1 MAVIRS
7 KSEADY
13 TFKVGSYS
21 GNKLRVVSFFG
32 SEGISE
38 MFRYNIDLASLDGEV
53 DFDAVIGQP
62 ALLTIHGLKGKRYVH
77 GIVSLFEQTGK
88 EGKWTRYRA
97 EVVPAIWILSR
108 HYTCRIFQNQ
118 TILDIIKKVL
128 TDAGISSDQFRFFMK
143 KTYKPRDYCVQ
154 YRESDLSFISRL
166 MEQYG
171 IFYLFEHAEDK
182 DIMVIGDD
190 PVVYVPIQDPAAV
203 IYRAPGTTGVSDQE
217 HIFEYRFNREIR
229 SDAVMLKDFDFKK
242 PRLNLGAEQKVDGD
256 GKLEVY
262 DYPGEYDVLDVG
274 KDLAKVRL
282 EEIQSTQKVGS
293 GQSDCRR
300 FIPGYKFTLD
310 KFSRTELNREYLLI
324 QLTHSGNQPQSLVA
338 EGGGGSSDV
347 MYENH
352 FTCIPSDVSFRPLRL
367 TPRPMI
373 PGPQTAVVVGPKGE
387 EIYTDE
393 YGRVKVQF
401 HWDRDGKQDEKSSCW
416 IRAAQIWAGT
426 GWGAMFI
433 PRIGQEVIVE
443 FLEGDPDQPIITG
456 RVYNGDNMPPYTL
469 PAEKTKSTMK
479 SNSSTGGEGSNE
491 IRFEDKKGAEQLL
504 LHAEK
509 NMDVRVKNDYKGF
522 VGRDRHFVVKRDKIQ
537 KIERDEHNLVDRD
550 KITEITRDMSLKIGG
565 KQAIEVVGSRSVTV
579 KGDVLEGYKANH
591 SQEIGG
597 DLYLKA
603 MNVVIEGMQNLT
615 VKVGG
620 NFVKLDAAGVTI
632 VGKQVKINSGGS
644 PGSGKMK
651 SLVPAIA
658 PIEASL
664 ADTVP
669 VAKDPILEKAETAP
683 THKDPKEDEEEKS
696 WIEIELV
703 DEADQPVAG
712 AKYQVELPDG
722 KIATGTT
729 GPDGMARITGV
740 EPGTCKICF
749 PELDKDAWEKI

>member
-13 TFKVGSYS
+13 TFKAGSYS

-53 DFDAVIGQP
+53 DFDEVIGQP

-108 HYTCRIFQNQ
+108 HYTCRIFQTQ
-118 TILDIIKKVL
+118 TIPDIIKKVL
-128 TDAGISSDQFRFFMK
+128 TDAGISSDQFRFSLK

-182 DIMVIGDD
+182 DIMVIGND
-190 PVVYVPIQDPAAV
+190 PVVHVPIQDPATV
-203 IYRAPGTTGVSDQE
+203 IYHAPGTTGVSDQE

-229 SDAVMLKDFDFKK
+229 SGAVMLKDFDFKK
-242 PRLNLGAEQKVDGD
+242 PRLNLGAEEKINGD

-262 DYPGEYDVLDVG
+262 DYPGEYEAPDLG

-300 FIPGYKFTLD
+300 FIPGYRFTLD

-324 QLTHSGNQPQSLVA
+324 QLTHSGNQPQSLGA
-338 EGGGGSSDV
+338 EGGGSSSDV
-347 MYENH
+347 MYENR

-373 PGPQTAVVVGPKGE
+373 AGPQTAVVVGPKGE

-479 SNSSTGGEGSNE
+479 SNSSKGGGGSNE
-491 IRFEDKKGAEQLL
+491 FRFEDAKDSEEIY
-504 LHAEK
+504 LHGQKDWTIVIENDK
-509 NMDVRVKNDYKGF
+509 NQK
-522 VGRDRHFVVKRDKIQ
+522 VGKDETLEVGENRDKKVGKDQSEDIGDNKTITVGKNHTEKIGENANIDIGKDETISIGKNQSISINDNMTLTVGKNLTESISDNADYSIGKDCIFNIGKNLTMKIGEKGTVEVNKDLGVNVGKKLNIQ
-537 KIERDEHNLVDRD
+537 AADQINILSDKEIVLKTGSASISMKKNGDIVINGKKISIKASSDLVMKGS
-550 KITEITRDMSLKIGG
+550 KIT
-565 KQAIEVVGSRSVTV
+565 
-579 KGDVLEGYKANH
+579 
-591 SQEIGG
+591 
-597 DLYLKA
+597 
-603 MNVVIEGMQNLT
+603 
-615 VKVGG
+615 G
-620 NFVKLDAAGVTI
+620 N
-632 VGKQVKINSGGS
+632 
-644 PGSGKMK
+644 
-651 SLVPAIA
+651 
-658 PIEASL
+658 
-664 ADTVP
+664 
-669 VAKDPILEKAETAP
+669 
-683 THKDPKEDEEEKS
+683 
-696 WIEIELV
+696 
-703 DEADQPVAG
+703 
-712 AKYQVELPDG
+712 
-722 KIATGTT
+722 
-729 GPDGMARITGV
+729 
-740 EPGTCKICF
+740 
-749 PELDKDAWEKI
+749 

>member
-13 TFKVGSYS
+13 TFKAGSYS

-108 HYTCRIFQNQ
+108 HYTCRIFQTQ
-118 TILDIIKKVL
+118 TIPDIIKKVL
-128 TDAGISSDQFRFFMK
+128 TDAGISSDQFRFSLK

-182 DIMVIGDD
+182 DIMVIGND
-190 PVVYVPIQDPAAV
+190 PVVHVPIQDPATV
-203 IYRAPGTTGVSDQE
+203 IYHAPGTTGVSDQE

-229 SDAVMLKDFDFKK
+229 SGAVMLKDFDFKK
-242 PRLNLGAEQKVDGD
+242 PRLNLGAEEKINGD

-262 DYPGEYDVLDVG
+262 DYPGEYEAPDLG

-300 FIPGYKFTLD
+300 FIPGYRFTLD

-324 QLTHSGNQPQSLVA
+324 QLTHSGNQPQSLGA
-338 EGGGGSSDV
+338 EGGGSSSDV
-347 MYENH
+347 MYENR

-373 PGPQTAVVVGPKGE
+373 AGPQTAVVVGPKGE

-479 SNSSTGGEGSNE
+479 SNSSKGGGGSNE
-491 IRFEDKKGAEQLL
+491 FRFEDAKDSEEIY
-504 LHAEK
+504 LHGQKDWTIVIENDK
-509 NMDVRVKNDYKGF
+509 NQK
-522 VGRDRHFVVKRDKIQ
+522 VGKDETLEVGENRDKKVGKDQSEDIGDN
-537 KIERDEHNLVDRD
+537 KT
-550 KITEITRDMSLKIGG
+550 ITVGKNHTEKIGENANIDIG
-565 KQAIEVVGSRSVTV
+565 KDETISIGKNQSISINDNMTLTVG
-579 KGDVLEGYKANH
+579 K
-591 SQEIGG
+591 
-597 DLYLKA
+597 
-603 MNVVIEGMQNLT
+603 NLT
-615 VKVGG
+615 ESISDNADYSIGKDCIFNIGKNLTMKIGEKGTVEVNKD
-620 NFVKLDAAGVTI
+620 LGVN
-632 VGKQVKINSGGS
+632 VGKKLNIQ
-644 PGSGKMK
+644 
-651 SLVPAIA
+651 A
-658 PIEASL
+658 
-664 ADTVP
+664 
-669 VAKDPILEKAETAP
+669 
-683 THKDPKEDEEEKS
+683 
-696 WIEIELV
+696 
-703 DEADQPVAG
+703 ADQINILSDKEIVLKTGSASISMKKNG
-712 AKYQVELPDG
+712 DIVING
-722 KIATGTT
+722 K
-729 GPDGMARITGV
+729 
-740 EPGTCKICF
+740 KISIKASSD
-749 PELDKDAWEKI
+749 LVMKGSKISGN

>member
-108 HYTCRIFQNQ
+108 HYTCRIFQTQ
-118 TILDIIKKVL
+118 TIPDIIKKVL
-128 TDAGISSDQFRFFMK
+128 TDAGISSDQFRFSLK

-171 IFYLFEHAEDK
+171 IFYLFEHTEDK
-182 DIMVIGDD
+182 DIMVIGND
-190 PVVYVPIQDPAAV
+190 PVVHVPIQDPATV
-203 IYRAPGTTGVSDQE
+203 IYHAPGTTGVSDQE

-229 SDAVMLKDFDFKK
+229 SGAVMLKDFDFKK

-262 DYPGEYDVLDVG
+262 DYPGEYEAPDLG

-300 FIPGYKFTLD
+300 FIPGYRFTLD

-324 QLTHSGNQPQSLVA
+324 QLTHSGNQPQSLGA
-338 EGGGGSSDV
+338 EGGGSSSDV
-347 MYENH
+347 MYENR

-373 PGPQTAVVVGPKGE
+373 AGPQTAVVVGPKGE

-479 SNSSTGGEGSNE
+479 SNSSKGGGGSNE
-491 IRFEDKKGAEQLL
+491 FRFEDAKDSEEIY
-504 LHAEK
+504 LHGQKDWTIVIENDK
-509 NMDVRVKNDYKGF
+509 NQK
-522 VGRDRHFVVKRDKIQ
+522 VGKDETLEVGENRDKKVGKDQSEDIGDN
-537 KIERDEHNLVDRD
+537 KT
-550 KITEITRDMSLKIGG
+550 ITVGKNHTEKIGENANIDIG
-565 KQAIEVVGSRSVTV
+565 KDETISIGKNQSISINDNMTLTVG
-579 KGDVLEGYKANH
+579 K
-591 SQEIGG
+591 
-597 DLYLKA
+597 
-603 MNVVIEGMQNLT
+603 NLT
-615 VKVGG
+615 ESISDNADYSIGKDCIFNIGKNLTMKIGEKGTVEVNKD
-620 NFVKLDAAGVTI
+620 LGVN
-632 VGKQVKINSGGS
+632 VGKKLNIQ
-644 PGSGKMK
+644 
-651 SLVPAIA
+651 A
-658 PIEASL
+658 
-664 ADTVP
+664 
-669 VAKDPILEKAETAP
+669 
-683 THKDPKEDEEEKS
+683 
-696 WIEIELV
+696 
-703 DEADQPVAG
+703 ADQINILSDKEIVLKTGSASISMKKNG
-712 AKYQVELPDG
+712 DIVING
-722 KIATGTT
+722 K
-729 GPDGMARITGV
+729 
-740 EPGTCKICF
+740 KISIKASSD
-749 PELDKDAWEKI
+749 LVMKGSKISGN

>member
-13 TFKVGSYS
+13 TFKAGSYS

-53 DFDAVIGQP
+53 DFDEVIGQP

-108 HYTCRIFQNQ
+108 HYTCRIFQTQ
-118 TILDIIKKVL
+118 TIPDIIKKVL
-128 TDAGISSDQFRFFMK
+128 TDAGISSDQFRFSLK

-171 IFYLFEHAEDK
+171 IFYLFEHTEDK
-182 DIMVIGDD
+182 DIMVIGND
-190 PVVYVPIQDPAAV
+190 PVVHVPIQDPATV
-203 IYRAPGTTGVSDQE
+203 IYHAPGTTGVSDQE

-229 SDAVMLKDFDFKK
+229 SGAVMLKDFDFKK
-242 PRLNLGAEQKVDGD
+242 PRLNLGAEEKINGD

-262 DYPGEYDVLDVG
+262 DYPGEYEAPDLG

-300 FIPGYKFTLD
+300 FIPGYRFTLD

-324 QLTHSGNQPQSLVA
+324 QLTHSGNQPQSLGA
-338 EGGGGSSDV
+338 EGGGSSSDV
-347 MYENH
+347 MYENR

-373 PGPQTAVVVGPKGE
+373 AGPQTAVVVGPKGE

-479 SNSSTGGEGSNE
+479 SNSSKGGGGSNE
-491 IRFEDKKGAEQLL
+491 FRFEDAKDSEEIY
-504 LHAEK
+504 LHGQKDWTIVIENDK
-509 NMDVRVKNDYKGF
+509 NQK
-522 VGRDRHFVVKRDKIQ
+522 VGKDETLEVGENRDKKVGKDQSEDIGDNKTITVGKNHTEKIGENANIDIGKDETISIGKNQSISINDNMTLTVGKNLTESISDNADYSIGKDCIFNIGKNLTMKIGEKGTVEVNKDLGMNIGKKLNIQ
-537 KIERDEHNLVDRD
+537 AADQINILSDKEIVLKTGSASISMKKNGDIVINGKKISIKASSDLVMKGS
-550 KITEITRDMSLKIGG
+550 KIT
-565 KQAIEVVGSRSVTV
+565 
-579 KGDVLEGYKANH
+579 
-591 SQEIGG
+591 
-597 DLYLKA
+597 
-603 MNVVIEGMQNLT
+603 
-615 VKVGG
+615 G
-620 NFVKLDAAGVTI
+620 N
-632 VGKQVKINSGGS
+632 
-644 PGSGKMK
+644 
-651 SLVPAIA
+651 
-658 PIEASL
+658 
-664 ADTVP
+664 
-669 VAKDPILEKAETAP
+669 
-683 THKDPKEDEEEKS
+683 
-696 WIEIELV
+696 
-703 DEADQPVAG
+703 
-712 AKYQVELPDG
+712 
-722 KIATGTT
+722 
-729 GPDGMARITGV
+729 
-740 EPGTCKICF
+740 
-749 PELDKDAWEKI
+749 

>member
-53 DFDAVIGQP
+53 DFDEVIGQP

-108 HYTCRIFQNQ
+108 HYTCRIFQTQ
-118 TILDIIKKVL
+118 TIPDIIKKVL
-128 TDAGISSDQFRFFMK
+128 TDAGISSDQFRFSLK

-182 DIMVIGDD
+182 DIMVIGND
-190 PVVYVPIQDPAAV
+190 PVVHVPIQDPATV
-203 IYRAPGTTGVSDQE
+203 IYHAPGTTGVSDQE

-229 SDAVMLKDFDFKK
+229 SGAVMLKDFDFKK
-242 PRLNLGAEQKVDGD
+242 PRLNLGAEEKINGD

-262 DYPGEYDVLDVG
+262 DYPGEYEAPDLG

-300 FIPGYKFTLD
+300 FIPGYRFTLD

-324 QLTHSGNQPQSLVA
+324 QLTHSGNQPQSLGA
-338 EGGGGSSDV
+338 EGGGSSSDV
-347 MYENH
+347 MYENR

-373 PGPQTAVVVGPKGE
+373 AGPQTAVVVGPKGE

-479 SNSSTGGEGSNE
+479 SNSSKGGGGSNE
-491 IRFEDKKGAEQLL
+491 FRFEDAKDSEEIY
-504 LHAEK
+504 LHGQKDWTIVIENDK
-509 NMDVRVKNDYKGF
+509 NQK
-522 VGRDRHFVVKRDKIQ
+522 VGKDETLEVGENRDKKVGKDQSEDIGDN
-537 KIERDEHNLVDRD
+537 KT
-550 KITEITRDMSLKIGG
+550 ITVGKNHTEKIGENANIDIG
-565 KQAIEVVGSRSVTV
+565 KDETISIGKNQSISINDNMTLTVG
-579 KGDVLEGYKANH
+579 K
-591 SQEIGG
+591 
-597 DLYLKA
+597 
-603 MNVVIEGMQNLT
+603 NLT
-615 VKVGG
+615 ESISDNADYSIGKDCIFNIGKNLTMKIGEKGTVEVNKD
-620 NFVKLDAAGVTI
+620 LGVN
-632 VGKQVKINSGGS
+632 VGKKLNIQ
-644 PGSGKMK
+644 
-651 SLVPAIA
+651 A
-658 PIEASL
+658 
-664 ADTVP
+664 
-669 VAKDPILEKAETAP
+669 
-683 THKDPKEDEEEKS
+683 
-696 WIEIELV
+696 
-703 DEADQPVAG
+703 ADQINILSDKEIVLKTGSASISMKKNG
-712 AKYQVELPDG
+712 DIVING
-722 KIATGTT
+722 K
-729 GPDGMARITGV
+729 
-740 EPGTCKICF
+740 KISIKASSD
-749 PELDKDAWEKI
+749 LVMKGSKISGN

>member
-108 HYTCRIFQNQ
+108 HYTCRIFQTQ
-118 TILDIIKKVL
+118 TIPDIIKKVL
-128 TDAGISSDQFRFFMK
+128 TDAGISSDQFRFSLK

-171 IFYLFEHAEDK
+171 IFYLFEHTEDK
-182 DIMVIGDD
+182 DIMVIGND
-190 PVVYVPIQDPAAV
+190 PVVHVPIQDPATV
-203 IYRAPGTTGVSDQE
+203 IYHAPGTTGVSDQE

-229 SDAVMLKDFDFKK
+229 SGAVMLKDFDFKK

-262 DYPGEYDVLDVG
+262 DYPGEYEAPDLG

-300 FIPGYKFTLD
+300 FIPGYRFTLD

-324 QLTHSGNQPQSLVA
+324 QLTHSGNQPQSLGA
-338 EGGGGSSDV
+338 EGGGSSSDV
-347 MYENH
+347 MYENR

-373 PGPQTAVVVGPKGE
+373 AGPQTAVVVGPKGE

-479 SNSSTGGEGSNE
+479 SNSSKGGGGSNE
-491 IRFEDKKGAEQLL
+491 FRFEDAKDSEEIY
-504 LHAEK
+504 LHGQKDWTIVIENDK
-509 NMDVRVKNDYKGF
+509 NQK
-522 VGRDRHFVVKRDKIQ
+522 VGKDETLEVGENRDKKVGKDQSEDIGDN
-537 KIERDEHNLVDRD
+537 KT
-550 KITEITRDMSLKIGG
+550 ITVGKNHTEKIGENANIDIG
-565 KQAIEVVGSRSVTV
+565 KDETISIGKNQSISINDNMTLTVG
-579 KGDVLEGYKANH
+579 K
-591 SQEIGG
+591 
-597 DLYLKA
+597 
-603 MNVVIEGMQNLT
+603 NLT
-615 VKVGG
+615 ESISDNADYSIGKDCIFNIGKNLTMKIGEKGTVEVNKDLGMNIG
-620 NFVKLDAAGVTI
+620 KKLNIQA
-632 VGKQVKINSGGS
+632 
-644 PGSGKMK
+644 
-651 SLVPAIA
+651 
-658 PIEASL
+658 
-664 ADTVP
+664 
-669 VAKDPILEKAETAP
+669 
-683 THKDPKEDEEEKS
+683 
-696 WIEIELV
+696 
-703 DEADQPVAG
+703 ADQINILSDKEIVLKTGSASISMKKNG
-712 AKYQVELPDG
+712 DIVING
-722 KIATGTT
+722 K
-729 GPDGMARITGV
+729 
-740 EPGTCKICF
+740 KISIKASSD
-749 PELDKDAWEKI
+749 LVMKGSKISGN

>member
-13 TFKVGSYS
+13 TFKAGSYS

-118 TILDIIKKVL
+118 TIPDIIKKVL
-128 TDAGISSDQFRFFMK
+128 TDAGISSDQFRFSLK

-171 IFYLFEHAEDK
+171 IFYLFEHTEDK
-182 DIMVIGDD
+182 DIMVIGND
-190 PVVYVPIQDPAAV
+190 PVVHVPIQDPATV
-203 IYRAPGTTGVSDQE
+203 IYHAPGTTGVSDQE

-229 SDAVMLKDFDFKK
+229 SGAVMLKDFDFKK
-242 PRLNLGAEQKVDGD
+242 PRLNLGAEEKINGD

-262 DYPGEYDVLDVG
+262 DYPGEYEAPDLG

-300 FIPGYKFTLD
+300 FIPGYRFTLD

-324 QLTHSGNQPQSLVA
+324 QLTHSGNQPQSLGA
-338 EGGGGSSDV
+338 EGGGSSSDV
-347 MYENH
+347 MYENR

-373 PGPQTAVVVGPKGE
+373 AGPQTAVVVGPKGE

-479 SNSSTGGEGSNE
+479 SNSSKGGGGSNE
-491 IRFEDKKGAEQLL
+491 FRFEDAKDSEEIY
-504 LHAEK
+504 LHGQKDWTIVIENDK
-509 NMDVRVKNDYKGF
+509 NQK
-522 VGRDRHFVVKRDKIQ
+522 VGKDETLEVGENRDKKVGKDQSEDIGDN
-537 KIERDEHNLVDRD
+537 KT
-550 KITEITRDMSLKIGG
+550 ITVGKNHTEKIGENANIDIG
-565 KQAIEVVGSRSVTV
+565 KDETISIGKNQSISINDNMTLTVG
-579 KGDVLEGYKANH
+579 K
-591 SQEIGG
+591 
-597 DLYLKA
+597 
-603 MNVVIEGMQNLT
+603 NLT
-615 VKVGG
+615 ESISDNADYSIGKDCIFNIGKNLTMKIGEKGTVEVNKDLGMNIG
-620 NFVKLDAAGVTI
+620 KKLNIQA
-632 VGKQVKINSGGS
+632 
-644 PGSGKMK
+644 
-651 SLVPAIA
+651 
-658 PIEASL
+658 
-664 ADTVP
+664 
-669 VAKDPILEKAETAP
+669 
-683 THKDPKEDEEEKS
+683 
-696 WIEIELV
+696 
-703 DEADQPVAG
+703 ADQINILSDKEIVLKTGSASISMKKNG
-712 AKYQVELPDG
+712 DIVING
-722 KIATGTT
+722 K
-729 GPDGMARITGV
+729 
-740 EPGTCKICF
+740 KISIKASSD
-749 PELDKDAWEKI
+749 LVMKGSKISGN

>member
-108 HYTCRIFQNQ
+108 HYTCRIFQTQ
-118 TILDIIKKVL
+118 TIPDIIKKVL
-128 TDAGISSDQFRFFMK
+128 TDAGISSDQFRFSLK

-182 DIMVIGDD
+182 DIMVIGND
-190 PVVYVPIQDPAAV
+190 PVVHVPIQDPATV
-203 IYRAPGTTGVSDQE
+203 IYHAPGTTGVSDQE

-229 SDAVMLKDFDFKK
+229 SGAVMLKDFDFKK

-262 DYPGEYDVLDVG
+262 DYPGEYEAPDLG

-300 FIPGYKFTLD
+300 FIPGYRFTLD

-324 QLTHSGNQPQSLVA
+324 QLTHSGNQPQSLGA
-338 EGGGGSSDV
+338 EGGGSSSDV
-347 MYENH
+347 MYENR

-373 PGPQTAVVVGPKGE
+373 AGPQTAVVVGPKGE

-479 SNSSTGGEGSNE
+479 SNSSKGGGGSNE
-491 IRFEDKKGAEQLL
+491 FRFEDAKDSEEIY
-504 LHAEK
+504 LHGQKDWTIVIENDK
-509 NMDVRVKNDYKGF
+509 NQK
-522 VGRDRHFVVKRDKIQ
+522 VGKDETLEVGENRDKKVGKDQSEDIGDNKTITVGKNHTEKIGENANIDIGKDETISIGKNQSISINDNMTLTVGKNLTESISDNADYSIGKDCIFNIGKNLTMKIGEKGTVEVNKDLGMNIGKKLNIQ
-537 KIERDEHNLVDRD
+537 AADQINILSDKEIVLKTGSASISMKKNGDIVINGKKISIKASSDLVMKGS
-550 KITEITRDMSLKIGG
+550 KIT
-565 KQAIEVVGSRSVTV
+565 
-579 KGDVLEGYKANH
+579 
-591 SQEIGG
+591 
-597 DLYLKA
+597 
-603 MNVVIEGMQNLT
+603 
-615 VKVGG
+615 G
-620 NFVKLDAAGVTI
+620 N
-632 VGKQVKINSGGS
+632 
-644 PGSGKMK
+644 
-651 SLVPAIA
+651 
-658 PIEASL
+658 
-664 ADTVP
+664 
-669 VAKDPILEKAETAP
+669 
-683 THKDPKEDEEEKS
+683 
-696 WIEIELV
+696 
-703 DEADQPVAG
+703 
-712 AKYQVELPDG
+712 
-722 KIATGTT
+722 
-729 GPDGMARITGV
+729 
-740 EPGTCKICF
+740 
-749 PELDKDAWEKI
+749 

>member
-108 HYTCRIFQNQ
+108 HYTCRIFQTQ
-118 TILDIIKKVL
+118 TIPDIIKKVL
-128 TDAGISSDQFRFFMK
+128 TDAGISSDQFRFSLK

-182 DIMVIGDD
+182 DIMVIGND
-190 PVVYVPIQDPAAV
+190 PVVHVPIQDPATV
-203 IYRAPGTTGVSDQE
+203 IYHAPGTTGVSDQE

-229 SDAVMLKDFDFKK
+229 SGAVMLKDFDFKK

-262 DYPGEYDVLDVG
+262 DYPGEYEAPDLG

-300 FIPGYKFTLD
+300 FIPGYRFTLD

-324 QLTHSGNQPQSLVA
+324 QLTHSGNQPQSLGA
-338 EGGGGSSDV
+338 EGGGSSSDV
-347 MYENH
+347 MYENR

-373 PGPQTAVVVGPKGE
+373 AGPQTAVVVGPKGE

-479 SNSSTGGEGSNE
+479 SNSSKGGGGSNE
-491 IRFEDKKGAEQLL
+491 FRFEDAKDSEEIY
-504 LHAEK
+504 LHGQKDWTIVIENDK
-509 NMDVRVKNDYKGF
+509 NQK
-522 VGRDRHFVVKRDKIQ
+522 VGKDETLEVGENRDKKVGKDQSEDIGDN
-537 KIERDEHNLVDRD
+537 KT
-550 KITEITRDMSLKIGG
+550 ITVGKNHTEKIGENANIDIG
-565 KQAIEVVGSRSVTV
+565 KDETISIGKNQSISINDNMTLTVG
-579 KGDVLEGYKANH
+579 K
-591 SQEIGG
+591 
-597 DLYLKA
+597 
-603 MNVVIEGMQNLT
+603 NLT
-615 VKVGG
+615 ESISDNADYSIGKDCIFNIGKNLTMKIGEKGTVEVNKDLGMNIG
-620 NFVKLDAAGVTI
+620 KKLNIQA
-632 VGKQVKINSGGS
+632 
-644 PGSGKMK
+644 
-651 SLVPAIA
+651 
-658 PIEASL
+658 
-664 ADTVP
+664 
-669 VAKDPILEKAETAP
+669 
-683 THKDPKEDEEEKS
+683 
-696 WIEIELV
+696 
-703 DEADQPVAG
+703 ADQINILSDKEIVLKTGSASISMKKNG
-712 AKYQVELPDG
+712 DIVING
-722 KIATGTT
+722 K
-729 GPDGMARITGV
+729 
-740 EPGTCKICF
+740 KISIKASSD
-749 PELDKDAWEKI
+749 LVMKGSKISGN

>member
-108 HYTCRIFQNQ
+108 HYTCRIFQTQ
-118 TILDIIKKVL
+118 TIPDIIKKVL
-128 TDAGISSDQFRFFMK
+128 TDAGISSDQFRFSLK

-182 DIMVIGDD
+182 DIMVIGND
-190 PVVYVPIQDPAAV
+190 PVVHVPIQDPATV
-203 IYRAPGTTGVSDQE
+203 IYHAPGTTGVSDQE

-229 SDAVMLKDFDFKK
+229 SGAVMLKDFDFKK
-242 PRLNLGAEQKVDGD
+242 PRLNLGAEEKINGD

-262 DYPGEYDVLDVG
+262 DYPGEYEAPDLG

-300 FIPGYKFTLD
+300 FIPGYRFTLD

-324 QLTHSGNQPQSLVA
+324 QLTHSGNQPQSLGA
-338 EGGGGSSDV
+338 EGGGSSSDV
-347 MYENH
+347 MYENR

-373 PGPQTAVVVGPKGE
+373 AGPQTAVVVGPKGE

-479 SNSSTGGEGSNE
+479 SNSSKGGGGSNE
-491 IRFEDKKGAEQLL
+491 FRFEDAKDSEEIY
-504 LHAEK
+504 LHGQKDWTIVIENDK
-509 NMDVRVKNDYKGF
+509 NQK
-522 VGRDRHFVVKRDKIQ
+522 VGKDETLEVGENRDKKVGKDQSEDIGDN
-537 KIERDEHNLVDRD
+537 KT
-550 KITEITRDMSLKIGG
+550 ITVGKNHTEKIGENANIDIG
-565 KQAIEVVGSRSVTV
+565 KDETISIGKNQSISINDNMTLTVG
-579 KGDVLEGYKANH
+579 K
-591 SQEIGG
+591 
-597 DLYLKA
+597 
-603 MNVVIEGMQNLT
+603 NLT
-615 VKVGG
+615 ESISDNADYSIGKDCIFNIGKNLTMKIGEKGTVEVNKDLGMNIG
-620 NFVKLDAAGVTI
+620 KKLNIQA
-632 VGKQVKINSGGS
+632 
-644 PGSGKMK
+644 
-651 SLVPAIA
+651 
-658 PIEASL
+658 
-664 ADTVP
+664 
-669 VAKDPILEKAETAP
+669 
-683 THKDPKEDEEEKS
+683 
-696 WIEIELV
+696 
-703 DEADQPVAG
+703 ADQINILSDKEIVLKTGSASISMKKNG
-712 AKYQVELPDG
+712 DIVING
-722 KIATGTT
+722 K
-729 GPDGMARITGV
+729 
-740 EPGTCKICF
+740 KISIKASSD
-749 PELDKDAWEKI
+749 LVMKGSKISGN

>member
-13 TFKVGSYS
+13 TFKAGSYS

-53 DFDAVIGQP
+53 DFDEVIGQP

-108 HYTCRIFQNQ
+108 HYTCRIFQTQ
-118 TILDIIKKVL
+118 TIPDIIKKVL
-128 TDAGISSDQFRFFMK
+128 TDAGISSDQFRFSLK

-182 DIMVIGDD
+182 DIMVIGND
-190 PVVYVPIQDPAAV
+190 PVVHVPIQDPATV
-203 IYRAPGTTGVSDQE
+203 IYHAPGTTGVSDQE

-229 SDAVMLKDFDFKK
+229 SGAVMLKDFDFKK
-242 PRLNLGAEQKVDGD
+242 PRLNLGAEEKINGD

-262 DYPGEYDVLDVG
+262 DYPGEYEAPDLG

-300 FIPGYKFTLD
+300 FIPGYRFTLD

-324 QLTHSGNQPQSLVA
+324 QLTHSGNQPQSLGA
-338 EGGGGSSDV
+338 EGGGSSSDV
-347 MYENH
+347 MYENR

-373 PGPQTAVVVGPKGE
+373 AGPQTAVVVGPKGE

-479 SNSSTGGEGSNE
+479 SNSSKGGGGSNE
-491 IRFEDKKGAEQLL
+491 FRFEDAKDSEEIY
-504 LHAEK
+504 LHGQKDWTIVIENDK
-509 NMDVRVKNDYKGF
+509 NQK
-522 VGRDRHFVVKRDKIQ
+522 VGKDETLEVGENRDKKVGKDQSEDIGDN
-537 KIERDEHNLVDRD
+537 KT
-550 KITEITRDMSLKIGG
+550 ITVGKNHTEKIG
-565 KQAIEVVGSRSVTV
+565 EN
-579 KGDVLEGYKANH
+579 AN
-591 SQEIGG
+591 I
-597 DLYLKA
+597 D
-603 MNVVIEGMQNLT
+603 
-615 VKVGG
+615 
-620 NFVKLDAAGVTI
+620 
-632 VGKQVKINSGGS
+632 
-644 PGSGKMK
+644 
-651 SLVPAIA
+651 
-658 PIEASL
+658 
-664 ADTVP
+664 
-669 VAKDPILEKAETAP
+669 
-683 THKDPKEDEEEKS
+683 
-696 WIEIELV
+696 
-703 DEADQPVAG
+703 
-712 AKYQVELPDG
+712 
-722 KIATGTT
+722 
-729 GPDGMARITGV
+729 
-740 EPGTCKICF
+740 
-749 PELDKDAWEKI
+749 

>member
-13 TFKVGSYS
+13 TFKAGSYS

-53 DFDAVIGQP
+53 DFDEVIGQP

-108 HYTCRIFQNQ
+108 HYTCRIFQTQ
-118 TILDIIKKVL
+118 TIPDIIKKVL
-128 TDAGISSDQFRFFMK
+128 TDAGISSDQFRFSLK

-479 SNSSTGGEGSNE
+479 SNSSKGGGGSNE
-491 IRFEDKKGAEQLL
+491 FRFEDAKDSEEIY
-504 LHAEK
+504 LHGQKDWTIVIENDK
-509 NMDVRVKNDYKGF
+509 NQK
-522 VGRDRHFVVKRDKIQ
+522 VGKDETLEVGENRDKKVGKDQSEDIGDN
-537 KIERDEHNLVDRD
+537 KT
-550 KITEITRDMSLKIGG
+550 ITVGKNHTEKIGENANIDIG
-565 KQAIEVVGSRSVTV
+565 KDETISIGKNQSISINDNMTLTVG
-579 KGDVLEGYKANH
+579 K
-591 SQEIGG
+591 
-597 DLYLKA
+597 
-603 MNVVIEGMQNLT
+603 NLT
-615 VKVGG
+615 ESISDNADYSIGKDCIFNIGKNLTMKIGEKGTVEVNKDLGMNIG
-620 NFVKLDAAGVTI
+620 KKLNIQA
-632 VGKQVKINSGGS
+632 
-644 PGSGKMK
+644 
-651 SLVPAIA
+651 
-658 PIEASL
+658 
-664 ADTVP
+664 
-669 VAKDPILEKAETAP
+669 
-683 THKDPKEDEEEKS
+683 
-696 WIEIELV
+696 
-703 DEADQPVAG
+703 ADQINILSDKEIVLKTGSASISMKKNG
-712 AKYQVELPDG
+712 DIVING
-722 KIATGTT
+722 K
-729 GPDGMARITGV
+729 
-740 EPGTCKICF
+740 KISIKASSD
-749 PELDKDAWEKI
+749 LVMKGSKISGN

>member
-1 MAVIRS
+1 MAIIRS

-13 TFKVGSYS
+13 IFKAGSYS

-53 DFDAVIGQP
+53 DFDEVIGQP

-108 HYTCRIFQNQ
+108 HYTCRIFQTQ
-118 TILDIIKKVL
+118 TIPDIIKKVL
-128 TDAGISSDQFRFFMK
+128 TDAGISSDQFRFSLK

-182 DIMVIGDD
+182 DIMVIGND
-190 PVVYVPIQDPAAV
+190 PVVHVPIQDPATV
-203 IYRAPGTTGVSDQE
+203 IYHAPGTTGVSDQE

-229 SDAVMLKDFDFKK
+229 SGAVMLKDFDFKK
-242 PRLNLGAEQKVDGD
+242 PRLNLGAEEKINGD

-262 DYPGEYDVLDVG
+262 DYPGEYEAPDLG

-300 FIPGYKFTLD
+300 FIPGYRFTLD

-324 QLTHSGNQPQSLVA
+324 QLTHSGNQPQSLGA
-338 EGGGGSSDV
+338 EGGGSSSDV
-347 MYENH
+347 MYENR

-373 PGPQTAVVVGPKGE
+373 AGPQTAVVVGPKGE

-479 SNSSTGGEGSNE
+479 SNSSKGGGGSNE
-491 IRFEDKKGAEQLL
+491 FRFEDAKDSEEIY
-504 LHAEK
+504 LHGQKDWTIVIENDK
-509 NMDVRVKNDYKGF
+509 NQK
-522 VGRDRHFVVKRDKIQ
+522 VGKDETLEVGENRDKKVGKDQSEDIGDNKTITVGKNHTEKIGENANIDIGKDETISIGKNQSISINDNMTLTVGKNLTESISDNADYSIGKDCIFNIGKNLTMKIGEKGTVEVNKDLGVNVGKKLNIQ
-537 KIERDEHNLVDRD
+537 AADQINILSDKEIVLKTGSASISMKKNGDIVINGKKISIKASSDLVMKGS
-550 KITEITRDMSLKIGG
+550 KIT
-565 KQAIEVVGSRSVTV
+565 
-579 KGDVLEGYKANH
+579 
-591 SQEIGG
+591 
-597 DLYLKA
+597 
-603 MNVVIEGMQNLT
+603 
-615 VKVGG
+615 G
-620 NFVKLDAAGVTI
+620 N
-632 VGKQVKINSGGS
+632 
-644 PGSGKMK
+644 
-651 SLVPAIA
+651 
-658 PIEASL
+658 
-664 ADTVP
+664 
-669 VAKDPILEKAETAP
+669 
-683 THKDPKEDEEEKS
+683 
-696 WIEIELV
+696 
-703 DEADQPVAG
+703 
-712 AKYQVELPDG
+712 
-722 KIATGTT
+722 
-729 GPDGMARITGV
+729 
-740 EPGTCKICF
+740 
-749 PELDKDAWEKI
+749 

>member
-13 TFKVGSYS
+13 TFKAGSYS

-53 DFDAVIGQP
+53 DFDEVIGQP

-108 HYTCRIFQNQ
+108 HYTCRIFQTQ
-118 TILDIIKKVL
+118 TIPDIIKKVL
-128 TDAGISSDQFRFFMK
+128 TDAGISSDQFRFSLK

-182 DIMVIGDD
+182 DIMVIGND
-190 PVVYVPIQDPAAV
+190 PVVHVPIQDPATV
-203 IYRAPGTTGVSDQE
+203 IYHAPGTTGVSDQE

-229 SDAVMLKDFDFKK
+229 SGAVMLKDFDFKK
-242 PRLNLGAEQKVDGD
+242 PRLNLGAEEKINGD

-262 DYPGEYDVLDVG
+262 DYPGEYEAPDLG

-300 FIPGYKFTLD
+300 FIPGYRFTLD

-324 QLTHSGNQPQSLVA
+324 QLTHSGNQPQSLGA
-338 EGGGGSSDV
+338 EGGGSSSDV
-347 MYENH
+347 MYENR

-373 PGPQTAVVVGPKGE
+373 AGPQTAVVVGPKGE

-479 SNSSTGGEGSNE
+479 SNSSKGGGGSNE
-491 IRFEDKKGAEQLL
+491 FRFEDAKDSEEIY
-504 LHAEK
+504 LHGQKDWTIVIENDK
-509 NMDVRVKNDYKGF
+509 NQK
-522 VGRDRHFVVKRDKIQ
+522 VGKDETLEVGENRDKKVGKDQSEDIGDN
-537 KIERDEHNLVDRD
+537 KT
-550 KITEITRDMSLKIGG
+550 ITVGKNHTEKIGENANIDIG
-565 KQAIEVVGSRSVTV
+565 KDETISIGKNQSISINDNMTLTVG
-579 KGDVLEGYKANH
+579 K
-591 SQEIGG
+591 
-597 DLYLKA
+597 
-603 MNVVIEGMQNLT
+603 NLT
-615 VKVGG
+615 ESISDNADYSIGKDCIFNIGKNLTMKIGEKGTVEVNKD
-620 NFVKLDAAGVTI
+620 LGVN
-632 VGKQVKINSGGS
+632 VGKKLNIQ
-644 PGSGKMK
+644 
-651 SLVPAIA
+651 A
-658 PIEASL
+658 
-664 ADTVP
+664 
-669 VAKDPILEKAETAP
+669 
-683 THKDPKEDEEEKS
+683 
-696 WIEIELV
+696 
-703 DEADQPVAG
+703 ADQINILSDKEIVLKTGSASISMKKNG
-712 AKYQVELPDG
+712 DIVING
-722 KIATGTT
+722 K
-729 GPDGMARITGV
+729 
-740 EPGTCKICF
+740 KISIKASSD
-749 PELDKDAWEKI
+749 LVMKGSKISGN

>member
-13 TFKVGSYS
+13 TFKAGSYS

-53 DFDAVIGQP
+53 DFDEVIGQP

-108 HYTCRIFQNQ
+108 HYTCRIFQTQ
-118 TILDIIKKVL
+118 TIPDIIKKVL
-128 TDAGISSDQFRFFMK
+128 TDAGISSDQFRFSLK

-182 DIMVIGDD
+182 DIMVIGND
-190 PVVYVPIQDPAAV
+190 PVVHVPIQDPATV
-203 IYRAPGTTGVSDQE
+203 IYHAPGTTGVSDQE

-229 SDAVMLKDFDFKK
+229 SGAVMLKDFDFKK
-242 PRLNLGAEQKVDGD
+242 PRLNLGAEEKINGD

-262 DYPGEYDVLDVG
+262 DYPGEYEAPDLG

-300 FIPGYKFTLD
+300 FIPGYRFTLD
-310 KFSRTELNREYLLI
+310 KFSRTELNREYMLI
-324 QLTHSGNQPQSLVA
+324 HVSHSGNQPQSLGA

-347 MYENH
+347 MYENR

-479 SNSSTGGEGSNE
+479 SNSSKGGGGSNE
-491 IRFEDKKGAEQLL
+491 FRFEDAKDSEEIY
-504 LHAEK
+504 LHGQKDWTIVIENDK
-509 NMDVRVKNDYKGF
+509 NQK
-522 VGRDRHFVVKRDKIQ
+522 VGKDETLEVGENRDKKVGKDQSEDIGDNKTITVGKNHTEKIGENANIDIGKDETISIGKNQSISINDNMTLTVGKNLTESISDNADYSIGKDCIFNIGKNLTMKIGEKGTVEVNKDLGMNIGKKLNIQ
-537 KIERDEHNLVDRD
+537 AADQINILSDKEIVLKTGSASISMKKNGDIVINGKKISIKASSDLVMKGS
-550 KITEITRDMSLKIGG
+550 KIT
-565 KQAIEVVGSRSVTV
+565 
-579 KGDVLEGYKANH
+579 
-591 SQEIGG
+591 
-597 DLYLKA
+597 
-603 MNVVIEGMQNLT
+603 
-615 VKVGG
+615 G
-620 NFVKLDAAGVTI
+620 N
-632 VGKQVKINSGGS
+632 
-644 PGSGKMK
+644 
-651 SLVPAIA
+651 
-658 PIEASL
+658 
-664 ADTVP
+664 
-669 VAKDPILEKAETAP
+669 
-683 THKDPKEDEEEKS
+683 
-696 WIEIELV
+696 
-703 DEADQPVAG
+703 
-712 AKYQVELPDG
+712 
-722 KIATGTT
+722 
-729 GPDGMARITGV
+729 
-740 EPGTCKICF
+740 
-749 PELDKDAWEKI
+749 

>member
-97 EVVPAIWILSR
+97 EVVPAILILSR
-108 HYTCRIFQNQ
+108 HYTCRIFQTQ
-118 TILDIIKKVL
+118 TIPDIIKKVL
-128 TDAGISSDQFRFFMK
+128 TDAGISSDQFRFSLK

-182 DIMVIGDD
+182 DIMVIGND
-190 PVVYVPIQDPAAV
+190 PVVHVPIQDPATV
-203 IYRAPGTTGVSDQE
+203 IYHAPGTTGVSDQE

-229 SDAVMLKDFDFKK
+229 SGAVMLKDFDFKK
-242 PRLNLGAEQKVDGD
+242 PRLNLGAEEKINGD

-262 DYPGEYDVLDVG
+262 DYPGEYEAPDLG

-300 FIPGYKFTLD
+300 FIPGYRFTLD

-324 QLTHSGNQPQSLVA
+324 QLTHSGNQPQSLGA
-338 EGGGGSSDV
+338 EGGGSSSDV
-347 MYENH
+347 MYENR

-373 PGPQTAVVVGPKGE
+373 AGPQTAVVVGPKGE

-479 SNSSTGGEGSNE
+479 SNSSKGGGGSNE
-491 IRFEDKKGAEQLL
+491 FRFEDAKDSEEIY
-504 LHAEK
+504 LHGQKDWTIVIENDK
-509 NMDVRVKNDYKGF
+509 NQK
-522 VGRDRHFVVKRDKIQ
+522 VGKDETLEVGENRDKKVGKDQSEDIGDNKTITVGKNHTEKIGENANIDIGKDETISIGKNQSISINDNMTLTVGKNLTESISDNADYSIGKDCIFNIGKNLTMKIGEKGTVEVNKDLGMNIGKKLNIQ
-537 KIERDEHNLVDRD
+537 AADQINILSDKEIVLKTGSASISMKKNGDIVINGKKISIKASSDLVMKGS
-550 KITEITRDMSLKIGG
+550 KIT
-565 KQAIEVVGSRSVTV
+565 
-579 KGDVLEGYKANH
+579 
-591 SQEIGG
+591 
-597 DLYLKA
+597 
-603 MNVVIEGMQNLT
+603 
-615 VKVGG
+615 G
-620 NFVKLDAAGVTI
+620 N
-632 VGKQVKINSGGS
+632 
-644 PGSGKMK
+644 
-651 SLVPAIA
+651 
-658 PIEASL
+658 
-664 ADTVP
+664 
-669 VAKDPILEKAETAP
+669 
-683 THKDPKEDEEEKS
+683 
-696 WIEIELV
+696 
-703 DEADQPVAG
+703 
-712 AKYQVELPDG
+712 
-722 KIATGTT
+722 
-729 GPDGMARITGV
+729 
-740 EPGTCKICF
+740 
-749 PELDKDAWEKI
+749 

>member
-13 TFKVGSYS
+13 TFKAGSYS

-53 DFDAVIGQP
+53 DFDEVIGQP

-108 HYTCRIFQNQ
+108 HYTCRIFQTQ
-118 TILDIIKKVL
+118 TIPDIIKKVL
-128 TDAGISSDQFRFFMK
+128 TDAGISSDQFRFSLK

-182 DIMVIGDD
+182 DIMVIGND
-190 PVVYVPIQDPAAV
+190 PVVHVPIQDPATV
-203 IYRAPGTTGVSDQE
+203 IYHAPGTTGVSDQE

-229 SDAVMLKDFDFKK
+229 SGAVMLKDFDFKK
-242 PRLNLGAEQKVDGD
+242 PRLNLGAEEKVDGD

-262 DYPGEYDVLDVG
+262 DYPGEYEAPDLG

-300 FIPGYKFTLD
+300 FIPGYRFTLD

-324 QLTHSGNQPQSLVA
+324 QLTHSGNQPQSLGA
-338 EGGGGSSDV
+338 EGGGSSSDV
-347 MYENH
+347 MYENR

-373 PGPQTAVVVGPKGE
+373 AGPQTAVVVGPKGE

-479 SNSSTGGEGSNE
+479 SNSSKGGGGSNE
-491 IRFEDKKGAEQLL
+491 FRFEDAKDSEEIY
-504 LHAEK
+504 LHGQKDWTIVIENDK
-509 NMDVRVKNDYKGF
+509 NQK
-522 VGRDRHFVVKRDKIQ
+522 VGKDETLEVGENRDKKVGKDQSEDIGDNKTITVGKNHTEKIGENANIDIGKDETISIGKNQSISINDNMTLTVGKNLTESISDNADYSIGKDCIFNIGKNLTMKIGEKGTVEVNKDLGMNIGKKLNIQ
-537 KIERDEHNLVDRD
+537 AADQINILSDKEIVLKTGSASISMKKNGDIVINGKKISIKASSDLVMKGS
-550 KITEITRDMSLKIGG
+550 KIT
-565 KQAIEVVGSRSVTV
+565 
-579 KGDVLEGYKANH
+579 
-591 SQEIGG
+591 
-597 DLYLKA
+597 
-603 MNVVIEGMQNLT
+603 
-615 VKVGG
+615 G
-620 NFVKLDAAGVTI
+620 N
-632 VGKQVKINSGGS
+632 
-644 PGSGKMK
+644 
-651 SLVPAIA
+651 
-658 PIEASL
+658 
-664 ADTVP
+664 
-669 VAKDPILEKAETAP
+669 
-683 THKDPKEDEEEKS
+683 
-696 WIEIELV
+696 
-703 DEADQPVAG
+703 
-712 AKYQVELPDG
+712 
-722 KIATGTT
+722 
-729 GPDGMARITGV
+729 
-740 EPGTCKICF
+740 
-749 PELDKDAWEKI
+749 

>member
-128 TDAGISSDQFRFFMK
+128 TDAGISSDQFRFSMK

-171 IFYLFEHAEDK
+171 IFYLFEHTEDK
-182 DIMVIGDD
+182 DIMVIGND
-190 PVVYVPIQDPAAV
+190 PVVHVPIQDPATV
-203 IYRAPGTTGVSDQE
+203 IYHAPGTTGVSDQE

-229 SDAVMLKDFDFKK
+229 SGAVMLKDFDFKK

-262 DYPGEYDVLDVG
+262 DYPGEYEAPDLG

-300 FIPGYKFTLD
+300 FIPGYRFTLD

-324 QLTHSGNQPQSLVA
+324 QLTHSGNQPQSLGA
-338 EGGGGSSDV
+338 EGGGSSSDV
-347 MYENH
+347 MYENR

-373 PGPQTAVVVGPKGE
+373 AGPQTAVVVGPKGE

-479 SNSSTGGEGSNE
+479 SNSSKGGGGSNE
-491 IRFEDKKGAEQLL
+491 FRFEDAKDSEEIY
-504 LHAEK
+504 LHGQKDWTIVIENDK
-509 NMDVRVKNDYKGF
+509 NQK
-522 VGRDRHFVVKRDKIQ
+522 VGKDETLEVGENRDKKVGKDQSEDIGDNKTITVGKNHTEKIGENANIDIGKDETISIGKNQSISINDNMTLTVGKNLTESISDNADYSIGKDCIFNIGKNLTMKIGEKGTVEVNKDLGVNVGKKLNIQ
-537 KIERDEHNLVDRD
+537 AADQINILSDKEIVLKTGSASISMKKNGDIVINGKKISIKASSDLVMKGS
-550 KITEITRDMSLKIGG
+550 KIT
-565 KQAIEVVGSRSVTV
+565 
-579 KGDVLEGYKANH
+579 
-591 SQEIGG
+591 
-597 DLYLKA
+597 
-603 MNVVIEGMQNLT
+603 
-615 VKVGG
+615 G
-620 NFVKLDAAGVTI
+620 N
-632 VGKQVKINSGGS
+632 
-644 PGSGKMK
+644 
-651 SLVPAIA
+651 
-658 PIEASL
+658 
-664 ADTVP
+664 
-669 VAKDPILEKAETAP
+669 
-683 THKDPKEDEEEKS
+683 
-696 WIEIELV
+696 
-703 DEADQPVAG
+703 
-712 AKYQVELPDG
+712 
-722 KIATGTT
+722 
-729 GPDGMARITGV
+729 
-740 EPGTCKICF
+740 
-749 PELDKDAWEKI
+749 

>member
-32 SEGISE
+32 SECISE

-108 HYTCRIFQNQ
+108 HYTCRIFQTQ
-118 TILDIIKKVL
+118 TIPDIIKKVL
-128 TDAGISSDQFRFFMK
+128 TDAGISSDQFRFSLK

-182 DIMVIGDD
+182 DIMVIGND
-190 PVVYVPIQDPAAV
+190 PVVHVPIQDPATV
-203 IYRAPGTTGVSDQE
+203 IYHAPGTTGVSDQE

-229 SDAVMLKDFDFKK
+229 SGAVMLKDFDFKK
-242 PRLNLGAEQKVDGD
+242 PRLNLGAEEKINGD

-262 DYPGEYDVLDVG
+262 DYPGEYEAPDLG

-300 FIPGYKFTLD
+300 FIPGYRFTLD

-324 QLTHSGNQPQSLVA
+324 QLTHSGNQPQSLGA
-338 EGGGGSSDV
+338 EGGGSSSDV
-347 MYENH
+347 MYENR

-373 PGPQTAVVVGPKGE
+373 AGPQTAVVVGPKGE

-479 SNSSTGGEGSNE
+479 SNSSKGGGGSNE
-491 IRFEDKKGAEQLL
+491 FRFEDAKDSEEIY
-504 LHAEK
+504 LHGQKDWTIVIENDK
-509 NMDVRVKNDYKGF
+509 NQK
-522 VGRDRHFVVKRDKIQ
+522 VGKDETLEVGENRDKKVGKDQSEDIGDN
-537 KIERDEHNLVDRD
+537 KT
-550 KITEITRDMSLKIGG
+550 ITVGKNHTEKIGENANIDIG
-565 KQAIEVVGSRSVTV
+565 KDETISIGKNQSISINDNMTLTVG
-579 KGDVLEGYKANH
+579 K
-591 SQEIGG
+591 
-597 DLYLKA
+597 
-603 MNVVIEGMQNLT
+603 NLT
-615 VKVGG
+615 ESISDNADYSIGKDCIFNIGKNLTMKIGEKGTVEVNKDLGMNIG
-620 NFVKLDAAGVTI
+620 KKLNIQA
-632 VGKQVKINSGGS
+632 
-644 PGSGKMK
+644 
-651 SLVPAIA
+651 
-658 PIEASL
+658 
-664 ADTVP
+664 
-669 VAKDPILEKAETAP
+669 
-683 THKDPKEDEEEKS
+683 
-696 WIEIELV
+696 
-703 DEADQPVAG
+703 ADQINILSDKEIVLKTGSASISMKKNG
-712 AKYQVELPDG
+712 DIVING
-722 KIATGTT
+722 K
-729 GPDGMARITGV
+729 
-740 EPGTCKICF
+740 KISIKASSD
-749 PELDKDAWEKI
+749 LVMKGSKISGN

>member
-108 HYTCRIFQNQ
+108 HYTCRIFQTQ
-118 TILDIIKKVL
+118 TIPDIIKKVL
-128 TDAGISSDQFRFFMK
+128 TDAGISSDQFRFSLK

-182 DIMVIGDD
+182 DIMVIGND
-190 PVVYVPIQDPAAV
+190 PVVHVPIQDPATV
-203 IYRAPGTTGVSDQE
+203 IYHAPGTTGVSDQE

-229 SDAVMLKDFDFKK
+229 SGAVMLKDFDFKK
-242 PRLNLGAEQKVDGD
+242 PRLNLGAEEKINGD

-262 DYPGEYDVLDVG
+262 DYPGEYEAPDLG

-300 FIPGYKFTLD
+300 FIPGYRFTLD

-324 QLTHSGNQPQSLVA
+324 QLTHSGNQPQSLGA
-338 EGGGGSSDV
+338 EGGGSSSDV
-347 MYENH
+347 MYENR

-373 PGPQTAVVVGPKGE
+373 AGPQTAVVVGPKGE

-479 SNSSTGGEGSNE
+479 SNSSKGGGGSNE
-491 IRFEDKKGAEQLL
+491 FRFEDAKDSEEIY
-504 LHAEK
+504 LHGQKDWTIVIENDK
-509 NMDVRVKNDYKGF
+509 NQK
-522 VGRDRHFVVKRDKIQ
+522 VGKDETLEVGENRDKKVGKDQSEDIGDNKTITVGKNHTEKIGENANIDIGKDETISIGKNQSISINDNMTLTVGKNLTESISDNADYSIGKDCIFNIGKNLTMKIGEKGTVEVNKDLGVNVGKKLNIQ
-537 KIERDEHNLVDRD
+537 AADQINILSDKEIVLKTGSASISMKKNGDIVINGKKISIKASSDLVMKGS
-550 KITEITRDMSLKIGG
+550 KIT
-565 KQAIEVVGSRSVTV
+565 
-579 KGDVLEGYKANH
+579 
-591 SQEIGG
+591 
-597 DLYLKA
+597 
-603 MNVVIEGMQNLT
+603 
-615 VKVGG
+615 G
-620 NFVKLDAAGVTI
+620 N
-632 VGKQVKINSGGS
+632 
-644 PGSGKMK
+644 
-651 SLVPAIA
+651 
-658 PIEASL
+658 
-664 ADTVP
+664 
-669 VAKDPILEKAETAP
+669 
-683 THKDPKEDEEEKS
+683 
-696 WIEIELV
+696 
-703 DEADQPVAG
+703 
-712 AKYQVELPDG
+712 
-722 KIATGTT
+722 
-729 GPDGMARITGV
+729 
-740 EPGTCKICF
+740 
-749 PELDKDAWEKI
+749 

>member
-128 TDAGISSDQFRFFMK
+128 TDAGISSDQFRFSMK

-182 DIMVIGDD
+182 DIMVIGND
-190 PVVYVPIQDPAAV
+190 PVVHVPIQDPATV
-203 IYRAPGTTGVSDQE
+203 IYHAPGTTGVSDQE

-229 SDAVMLKDFDFKK
+229 SGAVMLKDFDFKK

-262 DYPGEYDVLDVG
+262 DYPGEYEAPDLG

-300 FIPGYKFTLD
+300 FIPGYRFTLD

-324 QLTHSGNQPQSLVA
+324 QLTHSGNQPQSLGA
-338 EGGGGSSDV
+338 EGGGSSSDV
-347 MYENH
+347 MYENR

-373 PGPQTAVVVGPKGE
+373 AGPQTAVVVGPKGE

-479 SNSSTGGEGSNE
+479 SNSSKGGGGSNE
-491 IRFEDKKGAEQLL
+491 FRFEDAKDSEEIY
-504 LHAEK
+504 LHGQKDWTIVIENDK
-509 NMDVRVKNDYKGF
+509 NQK
-522 VGRDRHFVVKRDKIQ
+522 VGKDETLEVGENRDKKVGKDQSEDIGDN
-537 KIERDEHNLVDRD
+537 KT
-550 KITEITRDMSLKIGG
+550 ITVGKNHTEKIGENANIDIG
-565 KQAIEVVGSRSVTV
+565 KDETISIGKNQSISINDNMTLTVG
-579 KGDVLEGYKANH
+579 K
-591 SQEIGG
+591 
-597 DLYLKA
+597 
-603 MNVVIEGMQNLT
+603 NLT
-615 VKVGG
+615 ESISDNADYSIGKDCIFNIGKNLTMKIGEKGTVEVNKD
-620 NFVKLDAAGVTI
+620 LGVN
-632 VGKQVKINSGGS
+632 VGKKLNIQ
-644 PGSGKMK
+644 
-651 SLVPAIA
+651 A
-658 PIEASL
+658 
-664 ADTVP
+664 
-669 VAKDPILEKAETAP
+669 
-683 THKDPKEDEEEKS
+683 
-696 WIEIELV
+696 
-703 DEADQPVAG
+703 ADQINILSDKEIVLKTGSASISMKKNG
-712 AKYQVELPDG
+712 DIVING
-722 KIATGTT
+722 K
-729 GPDGMARITGV
+729 
-740 EPGTCKICF
+740 KISIKASSD
-749 PELDKDAWEKI
+749 LVMKGSKISGN

>member
-13 TFKVGSYS
+13 TFKAGSYS

-53 DFDAVIGQP
+53 DFDEVIGQP

-108 HYTCRIFQNQ
+108 HYTCRIFQTQ
-118 TILDIIKKVL
+118 TIPDIIKKVL
-128 TDAGISSDQFRFFMK
+128 TDAGISSDQFRFSLK

-182 DIMVIGDD
+182 DIMVIGND
-190 PVVYVPIQDPAAV
+190 PVVHVPIQDPATV
-203 IYRAPGTTGVSDQE
+203 IYHAPGTTGVSDQE

-229 SDAVMLKDFDFKK
+229 SGAVMLKDFDFKK
-242 PRLNLGAEQKVDGD
+242 PRLNLGAEEKINGD

-262 DYPGEYDVLDVG
+262 DYPGEYEAPDLG

-300 FIPGYKFTLD
+300 FIPGYRFTLD

-324 QLTHSGNQPQSLVA
+324 QLTHSGNQPQSLGA
-338 EGGGGSSDV
+338 EGGGSSSDV
-347 MYENH
+347 MYENR

-373 PGPQTAVVVGPKGE
+373 AGPQTAVVVGPKGE

-479 SNSSTGGEGSNE
+479 SNSSKGGGGSNE
-491 IRFEDKKGAEQLL
+491 FRFEDAKDSEEIY
-504 LHAEK
+504 LHGQKDWTIVIENDK
-509 NMDVRVKNDYKGF
+509 NQK
-522 VGRDRHFVVKRDKIQ
+522 VGKDETLEVGENRDKKVGKDQSEDIGDNKTITVGKNHTEKIGENANIDIGKDETISIGKNQSISINDNMTLTVGKNLTESISDNADYSIGKDCIFNIGKNLTMKIGEKGTVEVNKDLGMNIGKKLNIQ
-537 KIERDEHNLVDRD
+537 AADQINILSDKEIVLKTGSASISMKKNGDIVINGKKISIKASSDLVMKGS
-550 KITEITRDMSLKIGG
+550 KIT
-565 KQAIEVVGSRSVTV
+565 
-579 KGDVLEGYKANH
+579 
-591 SQEIGG
+591 
-597 DLYLKA
+597 
-603 MNVVIEGMQNLT
+603 
-615 VKVGG
+615 G
-620 NFVKLDAAGVTI
+620 N
-632 VGKQVKINSGGS
+632 
-644 PGSGKMK
+644 
-651 SLVPAIA
+651 
-658 PIEASL
+658 
-664 ADTVP
+664 
-669 VAKDPILEKAETAP
+669 
-683 THKDPKEDEEEKS
+683 
-696 WIEIELV
+696 
-703 DEADQPVAG
+703 
-712 AKYQVELPDG
+712 
-722 KIATGTT
+722 
-729 GPDGMARITGV
+729 
-740 EPGTCKICF
+740 
-749 PELDKDAWEKI
+749 